1 TSRSV
6 ENGRLRCPVKNRRSA
21 GRVTREVKRQA
32 QAAAINQT
40 DCGDRTDFVKV
51 WYDGGART
59 MCFANGGTVTL
70 QLPDVSKVTSGDNNV
85 AMFLG
90 ARAVTMNKWS
100 TLVDTE
106 GLNATLH
113 ALQIY

>member
-1 TSRSV
+1 MKRSTSRI
-6 ENGRLRCPVKNRRSA
+6 A
-21 GRVTREVKRQA
+21 VTVTA
-32 QAAAINQT
+32 AAALTALLPASQAAAINQT

-70 QLPDVSKVTSGDNNV
+70 QLPNVSKVTSGDNNV

-100 TLVDTE
+100 TLVDAE

>member
-1 TSRSV
+1 MKRSTSRALTALLPAS
-6 ENGRLRCPVKNRRSA
+6 P
-21 GRVTREVKRQA
+21 
-32 QAAAINQT
+32 AAAINQT
-40 DCGDRTDFVKV
+40 DCGDRTDFVKG
-51 WYDGGART
+51 WYDGGAQT
-59 MCFANGGTVTL
+59 LCFTNGGTVTL
-70 QLPDVSKVTSGDNNV
+70 QLPNVTKVTSGDNNV